1 MPAEG
6 RRWGWH
12 ALDARE
18 AARLV
23 ADAGVGPGDLVVD
36 AGAGAGAL
44 TAPLVA
50 AGARVVAVELHPAR
64 AAALRRRFAGA
75 SVTVVQA
82 DVADLRLPRRPFAV
96 VANPPFAASAALL
109 RRLTAPG
116 TRLTTATLVLPS
128 WVARRWAT
136 GHAAGAGRWRHTHH
150 AEVVRRLPR
159 AAFTPPPPGDT
170 AVLVLRRATAGAAAA
185 AGPRPPARRRRP

>member
-1 MPAEG
+1 MPAGG

-12 ALDARE
+12 ALADRE

-23 ADAGVGPGDLVVD
+23 AEAGVRPGDLVVD
-36 AGAGAGAL
+36 AGAGEGAL

-50 AGARVVAVELHPAR
+50 AGARVVAVELHPGR
-64 AAALRRRFAGA
+64 AAALRRRFTAA
-75 SVTVVQA
+75 PVTVVRA

-116 TRLTTATLVLPS
+116 SRMTEATLVLPA
-128 WVARRWAT
+128 WVARRWAV
-136 GHAAGAGRWRHTHH
+136 GPAPGAARWRRTWH
-150 AEVVRRLPR
+150 AGVARQLPR
-159 AAFTPPPPGDT
+159 TAFAPPPPGDA
-170 AVLVLRRATAGAAAA
+170 AVLVLTRG
-185 AGPRPPARRRRP
+185 

>member
-1 MPAEG
+1 VPAGG

-12 ALDARE
+12 ALDGRE

-23 ADAGVGPGDLVVD
+23 ADAGVRRGDLVVD

-75 SVTVVQA
+75 PVTVVQA
-82 DVADLRLPRRPFAV
+82 DVADLRLPRSPFIV

-116 TRLTTATLVLPS
+116 SRLLEASVVLPV
-128 WVARRWAT
+128 WVARRWAD
-136 GHAAGAGRWRHTHH
+136 GRAPGAGRWQAAYVT
-150 AEVVRRLPR
+150 AVTRRIPR
-159 AAFTPPPPGDT
+159 TAFSPPAPGDA
-170 AVLVLRRATAGAAAA
+170 AVLTFRLRAGAGAA
-185 AGPRPPARRRRP
+185 GGARRPAHRRSP